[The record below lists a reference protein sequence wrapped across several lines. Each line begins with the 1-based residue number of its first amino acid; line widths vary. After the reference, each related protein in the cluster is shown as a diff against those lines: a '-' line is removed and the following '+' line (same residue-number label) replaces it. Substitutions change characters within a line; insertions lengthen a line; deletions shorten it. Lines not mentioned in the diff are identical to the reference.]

1 MTRIEKRK
9 MERFSLELPARFTW
23 TGKDKKHESL
33 EQLTSNIC
41 AGGAFFKTQKPLP
54 IGTDVKINIILP
66 LDKFKN
72 AKLKRSYINVSG
84 SVIRIDQQGMAICFD
99 KKFLISPNRMKLS

>member
-54 IGTDVKINIILP
+54 IETDVKINIILP

>member
-9 MERFSLELPARFTW
+9 MERFSLELPARLTW
-23 TGKDKKHESL
+23 TGKDKKHESM

-41 AGGAFFKTQKPLP
+41 AGGAFFKTQKPLS
-54 IGTDVKINIILP
+54 IGTELKINITLP

-72 AKLKRSYINVSG
+72 IKAKRSYISVSG

-99 KKFLISPNRMKLS
+99 KKYKILPY

>member
-9 MERFSLELPARFTW
+9 MERFSLELPARLTW

-84 SVIRIDQQGMAICFD
+84 SVIRIGQQGMAICFD